1 MQGTDVKLGM
11 ALAEVVQEAQEPCN
25 EFLTTETLP
34 KLEARHEELRCWTS
48 DELVKQGVEF
58 SAIKHEVYLN
68 LRYRGS
74 DTTLMI
80 LKPADGDW
88 RREFIAEHLR
98 EFAFV
103 LPESREIIVDDVRV
117 RGIGVSS
124 QNSKDNEALATELG
138 GEFQEVNESKLATET
153 VSTYVVRGNLSR
165 G

>member
-1 MQGTDVKLGM
+1 M

-25 EFLTTETLP
+25 EFLTAETLP
-34 KLEARHEELRCWTS
+34 RLNARHEELRQFTTN
-48 DELVKQGVEF
+48 ELVSQGVDRK
-58 SAIKHEVYLN
+58 AIKHEIYLN

-80 LKPADGDW
+80 LEPADGDW

-103 LPESREIIVDDVRV
+103 LPEDREILVDDIRV

-124 QNSKDNEALATELG
+124 ENTKDSEALEQEL
-138 GEFQEVNESKLATET
+138 QEGNFEAIDEGKNSVET
-153 VSTYVVRGNLSR
+153 VTHSPLPFEVQTLTVR
-165 G
+165 